1 MKPDNPR
8 ILLLGASG
16 FIGRNCLLALSKHN
30 CQVHAVSRHAV
41 TSKTDRIVW
50 HKADLVRPVELEE
63 VFAASRPTYVIH
75 AAWDVSGQ
83 SYWNAAANLIYASV
97 SGQIFFQA
105 IKYGVKRLVGIGTG
119 CEYGLEHELC
129 EEGIS
134 EEKPTGS
141 YAITKKATQL
151 LLQSANST
159 SFSTVWVRLF
169 FPYGRFDKPTKLL
182 PYIIRQL
189 TNGEVA
195 ELSAGTQVRD
205 LLYASDVAEGLIAVL
220 LSDVEGVVNLAS
232 GIPITVAEIATKI
245 GEMMGRPE
253 LIRLGVKPLHA
264 MEAPRWVASVRR
276 LNDEVGWR
284 PSISLKQGLAATIN
298 LFSDLAGSEQSPV
311 YK

>member
-1 MKPDNPR
+1 MRPDNLR
-8 ILLLGASG
+8 ILLFGASG
-16 FIGRNCLLALSKHN
+16 FIGRNCLLALSKHD
-30 CQVHAVSRHAV
+30 CQVHAVSRQAI

-50 HKADLVRPVELEE
+50 HKADLARPVELEE

-75 AAWDVSGQ
+75 AAWDVSSE
-83 SYWNAAANLIYASV
+83 SYWNAAANLICASV
-97 SGQIFFQA
+97 SGHILSQA
-105 IKYGVKRLVGIGTG
+105 IKYGVKRLLGIGT
-119 CEYGLEHELC
+119 CAEYGLEHDLC

-151 LLQSANST
+151 LLQSANSA

-169 FPYGRFDKPTKLL
+169 FPYGRFDKATKLL
-182 PYIIRQL
+182 PYIIRQV

-205 LLYASDVAEGLIAVL
+205 LLYASDVAEGLMAVL
-220 LSDVEGVVNLAS
+220 LSDVDGVVNLAS
-232 GIPITVAEIATKI
+232 GIPVTVAEIAKTI

-253 LIRLGVKPLHA
+253 LIRLGVKPWHA

-276 LNDEVGWR
+276 LNREVGWR
-284 PSISLKQGLAATIN
+284 PSISLKDGLAATID
-298 LFSDLAGSEQSPV
+298 LFSGVAGSEQSPV
-311 YK
+311 Y